1 MKEFFSQNIGT
12 GTFRKMK
19 GQLDGLSSSFHSAFK
34 KSYRQIFES
43 DSLFIFEMNHK
54 LSMRKS

>member
-12 GTFRKMK
+12 ETVHEMK
-19 GQLDGLSSSFHSAFK
+19 RELDELSSSFHSTFK
-34 KSYRQIFES
+34 NSYHQKIES